1 MFNSK
6 RYAQG
11 VLDGAV
17 RGLGQAVDEAE
28 TLIDPDNQ
36 SKTVSTEQ
44 ATKGLNQEDL
54 ATLSDSAQIRSFDAM
69 MAEIN
74 KMPEEVRGA
83 IERMKGFQDLNTLI
97 QKVRPSLSGTIQDA
111 KLQGG
116 DIALS
121 QTEDIKILQDSVL
134 SRVRA
139 LAATMKKQQVQ
150 QELNRQQNLGRQPV
164 ISFNL
169 QKYKKFAQ
177 NIGPGTGLDQASPDQ
192 NVQPQQQEEQTQTRF
207 PVTNEGDF
215 ISKFLDDLLGF
226 NGQPGTPEYEKARQA
241 SDEIIQHVSPAVQE
255 EANSIL
261 ESIRQL
267 DPMDR
272 TNGEQNLLKLYEV
285 LLPDAV
291 KNESNAME
299 PVRMSENNID
309 GIVRYSLTEQ
319 IINNKSASNTEG
331 LIKTA
336 ADQFGQQ
343 YLLYGPTEKRI
354 CPKLRG
360 KNLSVGDVVSEYT
373 CRHHCLD
380 GIVIDDN
387 KTICGEALWRANAMD
402 KFSREYVDEDGE
414 IVGGYLNKRFE
425 INRNVPEENK
435 MRLKPGET
443 RKPRPAAWGNLE
455 SRLQDMRAKEGQ
467 KRDYRPETNTGD
479 PFEWCHDS
487 DQNNVQVSQKERDR
501 REEASGN
508 KLVQYTNRD
517 QTENKPKIAFNLKK
531 FTKTAQSPGFE
542 QEKYDFASG
551 IARAKEMSTEQLHYA
566 ILDLKKTIKIQEE
579 WNRDETQVPP
589 RKLGYYYDELH
600 TYTQEL
606 KNRQGQNSNDLNKR
620 LTRQKPTLGFNS
632 KSQKIAKKEI
642 GFNLKKFKEAQFEE
656 EFEEDQV
663 DCPMCGGP
671 GNLLG
676 EMGRLIH
683 YRCRNCGMDFN
694 KPNNPN
700 LPQDNNPLDKFSP
713 MPRSPLNPQAQMTGP
728 RGPIGPDNPQ
738 SDDLGLSEDMGG
750 FNDLESDYGKDPQ
763 NIYTT
768 MFTPQ
773 LYEALFDDQSQ
784 TYSTELISTF
794 QQQLKQ
800 LETEF
805 QVSIEVK
812 SADNE
817 EIHFKIDRRGPK
829 NEESFN
835 LVDSIDEILTY
846 IESKIPPKYD
856 PETPAWEGANSRLPH
871 HQSHPMPSNKMMNAK
886 PLPDSDFDETDNS
899 VDVGTRVRISGGSG
913 LDSDKTGVVIPWSHP
928 KAREQRNQYPFTG
941 GRSPESMDWLCV
953 LLDSGEATS
962 MPSSRLI
969 PISKKENLPNLANN
983 NFANKKI
990 AKSDFALSAW
1000 TNKEKSEKKDKSPK
1014 KKS

>member
-1 MFNSK
+1 MFNLRK
-6 RYAQG
+6 HAQG
-11 VLDGAV
+11 SLDGAL
-17 RGLGQAVDEAE
+17 RGLGTAVDEAE
-28 TLIDPDNQ
+28 DMIDPNQ
-36 SKTVSTEQ
+36 TKTVSTEQ

-54 ATLSDSAQIRSFDAM
+54 ATLSDSAQRRSWDSVMAKINAM
-69 MAEIN
+69 
-74 KMPEEVRGA
+74 PPEVRGA
-83 IERMKGFQDLNTLI
+83 LERTPDYQKWNALI
-97 QKVRPSLSGTIQDA
+97 QKVGPSLSGTIEES

-116 DIALS
+116 DVALS
-121 QTEDIKILQDSVL
+121 QTQDMKVLEDSVL
-134 SRVRA
+134 SRANA
-139 LAATMKKQQVQ
+139 LNAMMKRQKEKQLLDQ
-150 QELNRQQNLGRQPV
+150 QQNLGRQPV

-169 QKYKKFAQ
+169 QKYKSAQ
-177 NIGPGTGLDQASPDQ
+177 NMDLGTGLGQESLE
-192 NVQPQQQEEQTQTRF
+192 QPAQPAQSQQQEGQTRF

-215 ISKFLDDLLGF
+215 ISKFLNDLLGF

-291 KNESNAME
+291 KNESNNAME
-299 PVRMSENNID
+299 SVRMSENNID

-479 PFEWCHDS
+479 PFEWCHDA

-508 KLVQYTNRD
+508 KLVQHTNRD
-517 QTENKPKIAFNLKK
+517 QAENKPKIAFNLKK
-531 FTKTAQSPGFE
+531 FVKQGQSPGFE
-542 QEKYDFASG
+542 REKYDFTSG
-551 IARAKEMSTEQLHYA
+551 TDRAKQMTTSELHYA
-566 ILDLKKTIKIQEE
+566 ILDLKKTIKVQEE
-579 WNRDETQVPP
+579 WNRDETQAPP

-606 KNRQGQNSNDLNKR
+606 SKRQSENSSSKNKR
-620 LTRQKPTLGFNS
+620 LTQQQKPILGFNS
-632 KSQKIAKKEI
+632 KSQKFAKKKV
-642 GFNLKKFKEAQFEE
+642 GFNLKNHKEAGRDFACENCDE
-656 EFEEDQV
+656 SGEPV
-663 DCPMCGGP
+663 DCPMCGGE
-671 GNLLG
+671 GHLLG
-676 EMGRLIH
+676 KLGRLSH

-694 KPNNPN
+694 KPTNPN
-700 LPQDNNPLDKFSP
+700 LPKDNNPLDKFSP

-750 FNDLESDYGKDPQ
+750 FDDYESDYGRDPS
-763 NIYTT
+763 NMYET
-768 MFTPQ
+768 MFTPE
-773 LYEALFDDQSQ
+773 LYKVIFGELADSHYGSMKKLFQD
-784 TYSTELISTF
+784 
-794 QQQLKQ
+794 QLKQ
-800 LETEF
+800 VETNF
-805 QVSIEVK
+805 GVSIKVKTADSESIVFEV
-812 SADNE
+812 SPGIPD
-817 EIHFKIDRRGPK
+817 
-829 NEESFN
+829 
-835 LVDSIDEILTY
+835 DSSGYSLEDAIDEVLTY
-846 IESKIPPKYD
+846 VEDKLPGD
-856 PETPAWEGANSRLPH
+856 PNEAPAGWEGSEYSLPH
-871 HQSHPMPSNKMMNAK
+871 HQSHPMPSIA
-886 PLPDSDFDETDNS
+886 D
-899 VDVGTRVRISGGSG
+899 
-913 LDSDKTGVVIPWSHP
+913 
-928 KAREQRNQYPFTG
+928 
-941 GRSPESMDWLCV
+941 
-953 LLDSGEATS
+953 
-962 MPSSRLI
+962 
-969 PISKKENLPNLANN
+969 N

-990 AKSDFALSAW
+990 AKSPPGFKYTVEHMKEHHGDEISNPFALSAW
-1000 TNKEKSEKKDKSPK
+1000 MANKGYKSHKNKKNVHKEKSEDDSSEKEDKKDKKSK